1 MPIAPVMAPAERSNS
16 PPIISIETATPM
28 IPSGDDAKSIRFDA
42 PLAVP
47 NGTVTAQKNT
57 QMPTTPISAPISGRM
72 NIRWNR
78 PRYASRSS

>member
-1 MPIAPVMAPAERSNS
+1 MM
-16 PPIISIETATPM
+16 
-28 IPSGDDAKSIRFDA
+28 PSGDDAKSIRFDA

-57 QMPTTPISAPISGRM
+57 QIPTTPISAPISGRM

-78 PRYASRSS
+78 PRYASRSSWPSTAEGAGWRCAAVGRVGL